1 MAVGNQQNLQATA
14 PCQKRA
20 DPRKVTQAPTPPAL
34 VTVRSCDP
42 LTRRRETLRTKAKE
56 NPQLLCPSLFYLEQQ
71 MTRKSYEIM
80 LVKAF
85 CKLAQ
90 VL

>member
-14 PCQKRA
+14 RYQKRA

-34 VTVRSCDP
+34 VTVRSRNP
-42 LTRRRETLRTKAKE
+42 LTRRRETSRTKAKE
-56 NPQLLCPSLFYLEQQ
+56 NPQLLCPSLLEQQ
-71 MTRKSYEIM
+71 MMRKSYEIM